1 MSIRMLWFVS
11 MCKFILYEY
20 QESKMKTWRLALASV
35 ALFVSTS
42 GFSRAPATDWRQL
55 MFERLTAHPDFE
67 TTLYTKQALIMERGG
82 TFYAAVAV
90 VQSEISSLV
99 CAYAAPFPV
108 NIGDKPG
115 AYVLKPRYLCDS
127 DANLKPYIGY
137 FEIKYPWCG
146 GEVCAN
152 PAIGV
157 GNLDILPDYDFPV
170 TKLPPLL
177 PVKVTG
183 RFDFQYDASL
193 PVAGRLPEFNP

>member
-1 MSIRMLWFVS
+1 

-42 GFSRAPATDWRQL
+42 GFSKAPANDWRQQL
-55 MFERLTAHPDFE
+55 FERLAMHPDFT
-67 TTLYTKQALIMERGG
+67 TTLYSKQALIMERAG
-82 TFYAAVAV
+82 TFYAAIAV
-90 VQSEISSLV
+90 VQSEVSPLV

-108 NIGDKPG
+108 NIGERLG
-115 AYVLKPRYLCDS
+115 SYVLKPRYLCDT
-127 DANLKPYIGY
+127 DTKLKPYIGY
-137 FEIKYPWCG
+137 FEVKYPGCG

-157 GNLDILPDYDFPV
+157 GNLDILPDFSGNNDLPWNTDLPF
-170 TKLPPLL
+170 TKLPKLL

-183 RFDFQYDASL
+183 RFDLQYDASL